1 MTSTTTTA
9 RRTAPGPRG
18 VPLLGSLGPW
28 KRNTAEFLLGLQ
40 RDYGEIVRMQLGPF
54 TVHQVSD
61 PDVVR
66 HVLVENN
73 GNYVRG
79 PLYEQFGVVMGKGL
93 LTTDGEFWRGHR
105 RAVQPVFLKN
115 AVNDIIPNIIRA
127 TEEMLQDW
135 ERKAA
140 AGRPVDLMADM
151 LRLTLVTLSR
161 SLFAYDIR
169 PDTAL
174 LKTIVDDV
182 VEVMFRRGVPTEMLP
197 SWVPTERKRKI
208 ARIHRVFD
216 RVVTEVRR
224 SYARTGEGPLIAL
237 MEQATDPATGR
248 PWTHQQIKD
257 ELLTVYLA
265 GHETTAV
272 ALCWTLLSIAQH
284 PHVQEELDAEL
295 ATVLGG
301 ALPDAASAER
311 LTYTKMVVDESLRM
325 HPPIW
330 IFPRAAV
337 GADTLGPYDIEP
349 GASVLLSPLV
359 SHHNPRHWD
368 NPLAFDPY
376 RFTPEAI
383 RERPRLAY
391 FPFGSGPRQCVGN
404 YMALLELKLIVAM
417 INQRFRISRVPGTSL
432 QYGSPVISLRP
443 LQDVMVSVVPRER
456 GAAPR
461 AASTAPAAGT
471 GPATDGTTPAADGA
485 ARTADGSAGA
495 AGTAGEPGAAA
506 PAGEGGGTPP
516 AGCPH
521 HP

>member
-1 MTSTTTTA
+1 MTTA
-9 RRTAPGPRG
+9 TRAKNRAPGPKG
-18 VPLLGSLGPW
+18 APLLGSLGPW

-54 TVHQVSD
+54 TVHQVTE
-61 PDVVR
+61 PEAVR
-66 HVLVENN
+66 RVLVENN

-79 PLYEQFGVVMGKGL
+79 PLYEQFRVVMGKGL

-115 AVNDIIPNIIRA
+115 AVADIIPNLVQA
-127 TEEMLQDW
+127 TNEMLEGW

-140 AGRPVDLMADM
+140 AGEPVDLMTDM
-151 LRLTLVTLSR
+151 LKLTLVTLSR
-161 SLFAYDIR
+161 SLFAYDIN
-169 PDTAL
+169 PSTAL

-182 VEVMFRRGVPTEMLP
+182 VEVMFRRGVPSEMLP

-208 ARIHRVFD
+208 TRIHRAFD
-216 RVVTEVRR
+216 RVVADVRR
-224 SYARTGEGPLIAL
+224 QYAQTGEGPLIGL
-237 MEQATDPATGR
+237 MEQAADPETGR
-248 PWTHQQIKD
+248 PWTAQQIKD

-272 ALCWTLLSIAQH
+272 ALCWTLLSVAHH
-284 PHVQEELDAEL
+284 PHVQEELDAEI

-301 ALPDAASAER
+301 APPDAATAES

-337 GADTLGPYDIEP
+337 EPDELGGYDVDAGDSI
-349 GASVLLSPLV
+349 LLSPLV

-376 RFTPEAI
+376 RFTPQAVK
-383 RERPRLAY
+383 ERPRMAY
-391 FPFGSGPRQCVGN
+391 LPFGSGPRQCVGN
-404 YMALLELKLIVAM
+404 FMALLELRVIVAM
-417 INQRFRISRVPGTSL
+417 INQRFRLSRVPGDSL

-443 LQDVMVSVVPRER
+443 VKDVMVTVRARER
-456 GAAPR
+456 GTAVPAARPAAHPAGSAAPL
-461 AASTAPAAGT
+461 S
-471 GPATDGTTPAADGA
+471 
-485 ARTADGSAGA
+485 
-495 AGTAGEPGAAA
+495 
-506 PAGEGGGTPP
+506 
-516 AGCPH
+516 CPH
-521 HP
+521 TGS